1 MTMHVVPQLHLV
13 SFFLTDVP
21 MDVVRSIKNALQKSE
36 MICWSYY
43 RMRMGWTKRSGL
55 YQDVE
60 IQQRRKRKCHYK
72 SRDSRSRD
80 VGVLDK
86 GDKGILEFHTN
97 KINHIRYDTLVLVS
111 SSWLFQWG
119 CWKPSED
126 SQHHLGALGS
136 FSKGSKW
143 RKYDYWNNTSNCWD
157 GGWIL
162 QIARSVFPKGI
173 TPLGTLAWLC
183 CVSVWGPKSF
193 DSNEKTCPQN
203 YWNPG
208 NYIHD
213 VFLLISEK
221 SSQADNCVR
230 ESKNQWTLKLF
241 SYLLATGHCRLAALL
256 FSRVGHTHGVLGAL
270 IPCGNAFLLRQ
281 IIFSW
286 EGFKFDVDYLEWLVS
301 WVGPRFSRFH
311 PGISLLLSPKPRGNS
326 CLKHL
331 LHIQDQLFGLVAT
344 AMRYIDILCDEADV
358 VERLDKPV
366 DWNHFVAK
374 PFLLKVFFA
383 RFRKWT
389 LNH

>member
-1 MTMHVVPQLHLV
+1 MIPWFWFLQVDYFSEGAESLLRIHNIILVLWVVSPKVQSDASMIIETTLRTVEMAVESCRSQGV
-13 SFFLTDVP
+13 SFPKELLLWEPWLGFVAFQFGAPRVL
-21 MDVVRSIKNALQKSE
+21 I
-36 MICWSYY
+36 
-43 RMRMGWTKRSGL
+43 RMK
-55 YQDVE
+55 
-60 IQQRRKRKCHYK
+60 
-72 SRDSRSRD
+72 
-80 VGVLDK
+80 
-86 GDKGILEFHTN
+86 
-97 KINHIRYDTLVLVS
+97 
-111 SSWLFQWG
+111 
-119 CWKPSED
+119 
-126 SQHHLGALGS
+126 
-136 FSKGSKW
+136 
-143 RKYDYWNNTSNCWD
+143 
-157 GGWIL
+157 
-162 QIARSVFPKGI
+162 
-173 TPLGTLAWLC
+173 
-183 CVSVWGPKSF
+183 
-193 DSNEKTCPQN
+193 KTCPQN

-358 VERLDKPV
+358 VERLDIPV

-374 PFLLKVFFA
+374 PFFAEGVFC
-383 RFRKWT
+383 
-389 LNH
+389 